1 MEINELWK
9 KVLKILKSETSDITF
24 KTYIK
29 VISPKCIEKDIRKL
43 HTVSIKTNTL

>member
-9 KVLKILKSETSDITF
+9 KVLKILKQETSDITF

-29 VISPKCIEKDIRKL
+29 VINP
-43 HTVSIKTNTL
+43 V